1 MYWYAG
7 AQVLYAPELTIVP
20 FLSRPQRHSLEL
32 PGMPG
37 WVAGW
42 QAKEGEPASRTGRG
56 VVCEIRT
63 VVSTISC
70 YPPNIYYSPYLDKYL
85 QRGTI
90 TWTNLTGICTGL
102 GQSTLYR

>member
-7 AQVLYAPELTIVP
+7 AQVLYALELTIVP

-42 QAKEGEPASRTGRG
+42 QAK
-56 VVCEIRT
+56 
-63 VVSTISC
+63 
-70 YPPNIYYSPYLDKYL
+70 
-85 QRGTI
+85 
-90 TWTNLTGICTGL
+90 
-102 GQSTLYR
+102 